1 VDQFS
6 GGGPLRVCTL
16 TLHMPNE
23 SSFGNYREA
32 SVEQLTIRSLDGDQL
47 GVDNKL
53 CLRFG
58 QVSINGQGLMQ
69 HRTGKSA
76 TIRDVAKA
84 AGVSPI
90 TASRAMQ
97 GSDLVRPGTREKVVQ
112 AARKLDYIPNLAA
125 GTLSTNASHL
135 VAVILPNMSN
145 SIFADTLQSI
155 SDNLRNSGYQLLV
168 GYSDNSPDLEESL
181 VRTFLSR
188 RVDAIVL
195 TGHVHNAQTHALLRR
210 ADVPIVEMW
219 SLSNEPL
226 GTCVGISNFDAAYSM
241 TRYLLSK
248 RHRNIGFIGGLL
260 TNNDRTQSRLDGY
273 RSALQDSGVAIDP
286 NLIKEVP
293 FEFEDGSRA
302 MRELISLQVTLDA
315 VFAASDILALGAL
328 LECNRQNLAVPGDMA
343 VAGFDDERLASLIK
357 PSLTTIGVPR
367 RAIGEKVA
375 SVVLA
380 ALNGQNENQTVFD
393 MGFTLVERES
403 A

>member
-1 VDQFS
+1 MQD
-6 GGGPLRVCTL
+6 R
-16 TLHMPNE
+16 
-23 SSFGNYREA
+23 
-32 SVEQLTIRSLDGDQL
+32 
-47 GVDNKL
+47 
-53 CLRFG
+53 
-58 QVSINGQGLMQ
+58 NG
-69 HRTGKSA
+69 RRA

-97 GSDLVRPGTREKVVQ
+97 GSGLVRPGTMEKVVR
-112 AARKLDYIPNLAA
+112 AAKQLDYIPNLAA

-155 SDNLRNSGYQLLV
+155 SDSLRDSGYQLLV
-168 GYSDNSPDLEESL
+168 GYSDNSPELEESL

-188 RVDAIVL
+188 RADAIVM
-195 TGHVHNAQTHALLRR
+195 TGHVHSEETNTLLGR
-210 ADVPIVEMW
+210 AGVPIVEMW
-219 SLSNEPL
+219 SLNDNPL
-226 GTCVGISNFDAAYSM
+226 DTCVGISNFDAARSM
-241 TRYLLSK
+241 TDYLVTK
-248 RHRNIGFIGGLL
+248 GHRHIAFIGGLL
-260 TNNDRTQSRLDGY
+260 ENNDRTQSRLDGY
-273 RSALQDSGVAIDP
+273 RAALAGHGLEFNPELVR
-286 NLIKEVP
+286 EVP

-302 MRELISLQVTLDA
+302 MRELLSAGQKLDA

-328 LECNRQNLAVPGDMA
+328 LECNRQKLSVPQDIA

-367 RAIGEKVA
+367 QAIGEKVA

-380 ALNGQNENQTVFD
+380 ALRGEAADQRIFD

>member
-1 VDQFS
+1 MQ
-6 GGGPLRVCTL
+6 R
-16 TLHMPNE
+16 
-23 SSFGNYREA
+23 
-32 SVEQLTIRSLDGDQL
+32 RSE
-47 GVDNKL
+47 K
-53 CLRFG
+53 R
-58 QVSINGQGLMQ
+58 
-69 HRTGKSA
+69 A
-76 TIRDVAKA
+76 TIRDVAKV

-97 GSDLVRPGTREKVVQ
+97 GSELVRPGTREKVVQ
-112 AARKLDYIPNLAA
+112 AATELDYIPNLAA
-125 GTLSTNASHL
+125 GTLATNASHL

-155 SDNLRNSGYQLLV
+155 SDSLRNSGYQLLV

-188 RVDAIVL
+188 RADAIVL
-195 TGHVHNAQTHALLRR
+195 TGHVHNPQTQALLKR

-219 SLSNEPL
+219 SLNDDPL
-226 GTCVGISNFDAAYSM
+226 GACVGISNFDAAYSM

-248 RHRNIGFIGGLL
+248 GYRNIGFIGGLL
-260 TNNDRTQSRLDGY
+260 ENNDRTQSRLDGY
-273 RSALQDSGVAIDP
+273 RAALRESNVQADP
-286 NLIKEVP
+286 DLIKEVP
-293 FEFEDGSRA
+293 FEYEHGSFA
-302 MRELISLQVTLDA
+302 MRELLSNQQLPDA
-315 VFAASDILALGAL
+315 VFAASDILALGAM
-328 LECNRQNLAVPGDMA
+328 LECNRQNLRVPEDVA

-380 ALNGQNENQTVFD
+380 ALQGENVNRCVFD
-393 MGFTLVERES
+393 MGFSLVERDS